1 MFFTLLALSLQV
13 DFDLKF
19 PWENNEEE
27 SFSSKSPRKLHN
39 PYQKKYY
46 KPVFPHLQSRCLHSQ
61 TMTYYPKPRFHSA
74 NEEEEGIHVDFD
86 LKFPWEK
93 NEKESNTL
101 ISSHNKNSDPP
112 TRGFVP
118 IPKES
123 QKTKT
128 GKRSPHSKKSI
139 PHYVSQTKP
148 KTKGPIPRHSKN
160 EEEEGIHVDFDLKF
174 PWEKNEKE
182 SFSSITSNK
191 QPSITKP

>member
-1 MFFTLLALSLQV
+1 MIFTLLALSLQV

-93 NEKESNTL
+93 NEKESF
-101 ISSHNKNSDPP
+101 SSITSNKQPS
-112 TRGFVP
+112 
-118 IPKES
+118 IPKPYPS
-123 QKTKT
+123 ILFP
-128 GKRSPHSKKSI
+128 RPRFHSA
-139 PHYVSQTKP
+139 
-148 KTKGPIPRHSKN
+148 N

-182 SFSSITSNK
+182 SNTLASSHNKNSDPITRGFFPKPKKSPRIGKRSPYNK
-191 QPSITKP
+191 M